1 MLRAPGPERRAGGVC
16 AQTPLLPGTL
26 CPLNRAGTGG
36 TGATATGTAAARTP
50 AGTLSA
56 AETRTE
62 TAAGGGRGGAGGAGG
77 GDRSRTGLQPRL
89 ASNSLPTG
97 WGDVGGRG
105 GRSRGPQ
112 ARTVLG
118 GRSPAPP
125 PISLEVP
132 TCPNLPRLRSETV
145 RLHSQGTDVRS
156 PRLRAGPSVSPAC
169 AFLQVPTGSRRTV
182 VTTPRGAATHAH
194 PTEIGA
200 ESSPSQETPRCL
212 GRKLKD
218 VSDPFSF

>member
-1 MLRAPGPERRAGGVC
+1 MTAH
-16 AQTPLLPGTL
+16 AQVFSPVWLL
-26 CPLNRAGTGG
+26 
-36 TGATATGTAAARTP
+36 TASPP
-50 AGTLSA
+50 AGVTWEAEAGA
-56 AETRTE
+56 AE
-62 TAAGGGRGGAGGAGG
+62 
-77 GDRSRTGLQPRL
+77 
-89 ASNSLPTG
+89 
-97 WGDVGGRG
+97 
-105 GRSRGPQ
+105 
-112 ARTVLG
+112 AREPGTVLG
-118 GRSPAPP
+118 GWSPAPP

-132 TCPNLPRLRSETV
+132 TCPNLPRLRSERV

>member
-36 TGATATGTAAARTP
+36 TRATTTGTAAARTP

-105 GRSRGPQ
+105 GRSRGPRAGNSPRRVVACSPTHLSGSPDMPQ
-112 ARTVLG
+112 PPQTQKREGEIAQPGNGCTKPAAACGAVSISRLRLLTSANRKPANPLSRPPGGPPRT
-118 GRSPAPP
+118 PIPP
-125 PISLEVP
+125 RLE
-132 TCPNLPRLRSETV
+132 PNLHPHRKHL
-145 RLHSQGTDVRS
+145 DV
-156 PRLRAGPSVSPAC
+156 
-169 AFLQVPTGSRRTV
+169 
-182 VTTPRGAATHAH
+182 
-194 PTEIGA
+194 
-200 ESSPSQETPRCL
+200 
-212 GRKLKD
+212 
-218 VSDPFSF
+218 